1 MLVAHLEAGMAIN
14 EHLEEDIIAAL
25 RRIVRGIDVR
35 SRSLIDEF
43 GLTGPQLLVLRAI
56 DRLED
61 ASVSAAARAVTLGQS
76 TTSGIIRRLLREK
89 LIRRAPAQKDRRER
103 RFRVTARGRRLLD
116 MKPSLLQDRFARE
129 LGRLEQFEQT
139 QVLATLQQ
147 IANMMELEEM
157 DAAPVLTSGTALEEK
172 GGEE

>member
-1 MLVAHLEAGMAIN
+1 MVAASFELAMAIN

-25 RRIVRGIDVR
+25 RRIVRGIDVH

-56 DRLED
+56 HRLED
-61 ASVSAAARAVTLGQS
+61 ASVSAVARAVTLGQS

-89 LIRRAPAQKDRRER
+89 LIRRAPAVKDRRER
-103 RFRVTARGRRLLD
+103 RFRVTAKASRLLEK
-116 MKPSLLQDRFARE
+116 KPPLLQDRLARE

-147 IANMMELEEM
+147 IANMMEIEEI
-157 DAAPVLTSGTALEEK
+157 DAAPILTSGSSLEEK
-172 GGEE
+172 DGKE